1 MCVVAGWAL
10 VVELAGR
17 SRMRLSLVIGP
28 ASPLAPRVTFRGAL
42 ALLNAVLACHLL
54 PFVVDLA
61 LGPSAFARG
70 TQWSLGADLLA
81 HLVVVVALFAPP
93 SRANIGGTDGAT
105 ETLLSAERA
114 EAHVKHSHPLAL
126 QTAHSRD
133 SLVVT
138 LWESFLA
145 PFAPVTFWHVIV
157 ADYATS
163 LAKALGDVHV
173 TVCVASAHLSSSR
186 AALGAAANHAV
197 WWEEARGPCASSM
210 LNASALALPFWV
222 RLFQCLAVYRQTGE
236 VKNLWNAAKYAT
248 AFPLVYAGY
257 LERAAPSPF
266 SRQLFVAA
274 AVVQSSATFGWDV
287 VMDWG
292 LPAKRAGGELFGTW
306 TLSAMRE
313 PRSHVVGAGAAYA
326 AYGALVAFNLVLRY
340 IWAVAVFGGASTR
353 GAGMFAFELAEI
365 ARRTVWA
372 LFRIEWEY
380 ISKGHSLAPP
390 RSGEGDGDAPRSAE
404 EGVDDADQPLLGK
417 DGGDLQ

>member
-28 ASPLAPRVTFRGAL
+28 ASPLAPSVTFRGAL

-173 TVCVASAHLSSSR
+173 TVCVASAHLPVAPR
-186 AALGAAANHAV
+186 AAPAPRRTTRSGGRRRA
-197 WWEEARGPCASSM
+197 GPCASSM

-236 VKNLWNAAKYAT
+236 VKNLWNAEVRDRVPARVRGT
-248 AFPLVYAGY
+248 
-257 LERAAPSPF
+257 
-266 SRQLFVAA
+266 
-274 AVVQSSATFGWDV
+274 SSARR
-287 VMDWG
+287 
-292 LPAKRAGGELFGTW
+292 PRP
-306 TLSAMRE
+306 SA
-313 PRSHVVGAGAAYA
+313 
-326 AYGALVAFNLVLRY
+326 
-340 IWAVAVFGGASTR
+340 AS
-353 GAGMFAFELAEI
+353 
-365 ARRTVWA
+365 
-372 LFRIEWEY
+372 
-380 ISKGHSLAPP
+380 SSSPP
-390 RSGEGDGDAPRSAE
+390 RSCSRRRPSA
-404 EGVDDADQPLLGK
+404 GTS
-417 DGGDLQ
+417 